1 MAEEFDM
8 EMISF
13 EIISNVGM
21 ARSCYIEAIDLAIEH
36 KIEEA
41 EAKVAEGREFYLNGH
56 AAHGKLI
63 QREASGEGVEPGLLL
78 IHAEDQLM
86 SAETFQ
92 ILAEKFIKQA
102 KLSQ

>member
-1 MAEEFDM
+1 MAKELNL

-36 KIEEA
+36 RIEEA
-41 EAKVAEGREFYLNGH
+41 ENKIQEGRKYYLDGH
-56 AAHGKLI
+56 EAHAKLTQCEAAGDDIK
-63 QREASGEGVEPGLLL
+63 VNLLL

-86 SAETFQ
+86 SAETFY

-102 KLSQ
+102 KLGK